1 MGNYLLDGNV
11 FDELLINAE
20 LKRLMFKFSHAGL
33 IRLISTHVEKD
44 EIDAIPFE
52 KAEKWAQINVLRGE
66 LKISQVPASGLLL
79 DLSKLGETKFISHQE
94 MEKLVNSINGNL
106 NYINDSVLAMTA
118 KENDATL
125 ITNDVKLL
133 KKANSVIGAKAI
145 DCNTL
150 GEILRNYEI

>member
-1 MGNYLLDGNV
+1 ML
-11 FDELLINAE
+11 
-20 LKRLMFKFSHAGL
+20 KFSHEGL
-33 IRLISTHVEKD
+33 IKLISTQVEKD

-79 DLSKLGETKFISHQE
+79 DLSKLGASKFISHQE

-125 ITNDVKLL
+125 ITNDAKLL
-133 KKANSVIGAKAI
+133 KKAISVIGVRAI